1 MNFRNF
7 RLKKADFFER
17 ILFFIKIKLTFT
29 FENNNRNDYQKHMK
43 RKFSAEERRS
53 LLLNQ
58 LKTEGK
64 IYVTDLMKQFDVSE
78 VSIRKDLAVLEER
91 KLLLRVKGGAVDM
104 HQSGDYDDMTISQKQ
119 HLHSHEKQLL
129 GKFAAGMIRNGET
142 VILDSGT
149 TTMEIAKNLEN
160 FNELTVITNA
170 LDIAITLN
178 HYDRFSVIALGGKM
192 RSVSYS
198 TVGMLAESAL
208 KNFYCDK
215 LFLGV
220 DSVSIKDGISTPNL
234 EEASLNQAMIN
245 SAKEVIAI
253 FDSSKLGRRSFV
265 HIASLD
271 KIDTII
277 TDSGISPDF
286 KDYVEASGIKLH
298 IVEV

>member
-1 MNFRNF
+1 
-7 RLKKADFFER
+7 
-17 ILFFIKIKLTFT
+17 
-29 FENNNRNDYQKHMK
+29 MK
-43 RKFSAEERRS
+43 RKYSAEERRS

-58 LKTEGK
+58 LKDNGK
-64 IYVTDLMKQFDVSE
+64 ILIADLVNQFNVSE

-91 KLLLRVKGGAVDM
+91 KLLLRVKGGAVNM
-104 HQSGDYDDMTISQKQ
+104 HQSVDYDDMTISQKQ
-119 HLHSHEKQLL
+119 NLHAREKQLL
-129 GKFAAGMIRNGET
+129 GKFAASLIADGET

-149 TTMEIAKNLEN
+149 TTMEIAKNLDGLEN
-160 FNELTVITNA
+160 LTVITNA

-178 HYDRFSVIALGGKM
+178 RYDRFNVITLGGKM

-208 KNFYCDK
+208 RNFYCDK

-234 EEASLNQAMIN
+234 EEASINQAMIN

-253 FDSSKLGRRSFV
+253 FDSSKFGRRSFV
-265 HIASLD
+265 HIAALE

-286 KDYVEASGIKLH
+286 KDYVEASGIKLYV
-298 IVEV
+298 VEV

>member
-1 MNFRNF
+1 
-7 RLKKADFFER
+7 
-17 ILFFIKIKLTFT
+17 
-29 FENNNRNDYQKHMK
+29 MK
-43 RKFSAEERRS
+43 RKYSAEERRS

-58 LKTEGK
+58 LKNEGK
-64 IYVTDLMKQFDVSE
+64 IFISDLMKQFDVSE
-78 VSIRKDLAVLEER
+78 VSIRKDLAILEER

-104 HQSGDYDDMTISQKQ
+104 HQTGDYDDMSISQKQ
-119 HLHSHEKQLL
+119 RMHSREKQMI
-129 GKFAAGMIRNGET
+129 GKFAASLIMDGET
-142 VILDSGT
+142 VIFDSGT
-149 TTMEIAKNLEN
+149 TVMEIAKNLDSLN
-160 FNELTVITNA
+160 NLTVITNA

-178 HYDRFSVIALGGKM
+178 KYSRFNVIALGGKM

-245 SAKEVIAI
+245 SAKEVIAV

-271 KIDTII
+271 KIDTIV

-298 IVEV
+298 IVDI

>member
-1 MNFRNF
+1 
-7 RLKKADFFER
+7 
-17 ILFFIKIKLTFT
+17 
-29 FENNNRNDYQKHMK
+29 MK

-58 LKTEGK
+58 LKNEGK
-64 IYVTDLMKQFDVSE
+64 IYISDLIKQFDISE

-91 KLLLRVKGGAVDM
+91 KLLLRVKGGAVNM
-104 HQSGDYDDMTISQKQ
+104 HQSVDYDDMTISQKQ
-119 HLHSHEKQLL
+119 GLHSREKQLM
-129 GKFAAGMIRNGET
+129 GKFAASIIKDGET

-149 TTMEIAKNLEN
+149 TTMEIAKNLEGLN
-160 FNELTVITNA
+160 NLTIITNA

-178 HYDRFSVIALGGKM
+178 NYDRFNVITLGGKM

-234 EEASLNQAMIN
+234 EEASLNQALIN

-253 FDSSKLGRRSFV
+253 FDSSKLGRRGFV

-277 TDSGISPDF
+277 TDSGISQDF
-286 KDYVEASGIKLH
+286 RDHVEAAGIKLYV
-298 IVEV
+298 VEV

>member
-1 MNFRNF
+1 
-7 RLKKADFFER
+7 
-17 ILFFIKIKLTFT
+17 
-29 FENNNRNDYQKHMK
+29 MK
-43 RKFSAEERRS
+43 RKYSAEERRS

-58 LKTEGK
+58 LKDNGK
-64 IYVTDLMKQFDVSE
+64 ILIADLVNQFNVSE

-91 KLLLRVKGGAVDM
+91 KLLLRVKGGAVNM
-104 HQSGDYDDMTISQKQ
+104 HQSVDYDDMTISQKQ
-119 HLHSHEKQLL
+119 GLHTREKQLL
-129 GKFAAGMIRNGET
+129 GKFAASLISNGET
-142 VILDSGT
+142 VIIDSGT
-149 TTMEIAKNLEN
+149 TTMEIAKNLDGIEN
-160 FNELTVITNA
+160 LTVITNA

-178 HYDRFSVIALGGKM
+178 RYDRFNVITLGGKM

-234 EEASLNQAMIN
+234 EEASINQAMIN

-253 FDSSKLGRRSFV
+253 FDSSKFGRRSFV
-265 HIASLD
+265 HIAALE

-277 TDSGISPDF
+277 TDSGISQDF
-286 KDYVEASGIKLH
+286 KDYVEASGIKLY
-298 IVEV
+298 IVKV

>member
-1 MNFRNF
+1 
-7 RLKKADFFER
+7 
-17 ILFFIKIKLTFT
+17 
-29 FENNNRNDYQKHMK
+29 MK
-43 RKFSAEERRS
+43 RKFSSEERRS

-58 LKTEGK
+58 LKTDGK
-64 IYVTDLMKQFDVSE
+64 IFISDLVKQFDVSE

-91 KLLLRVKGGAVDM
+91 RLLLRVKGGAVNM
-104 HQSGDYDDMTISQKQ
+104 HQSVDYDDMTISQKQ
-119 HLHSHEKQLL
+119 HMHSREKQMI
-129 GKFAAGMIRNGET
+129 GKLAASLISNGET

-149 TTMEIAKNLEN
+149 TTMEIAKNLEGLN
-160 FNELTVITNA
+160 DLTIITNA

-178 HYDRFSVIALGGKM
+178 KYDRFSVIALGGKM

-198 TVGMLAESAL
+198 TVGMLAETAL

-245 SAKEVIAI
+245 SAHEVIAV
-253 FDSSKLGRRSFV
+253 FDSSKFGRRSFV
-265 HIASLD
+265 HIASLE

-286 KDYVEASGIKLH
+286 RDYVEASGIKLH
-298 IVEV
+298 IVDI

>member
-1 MNFRNF
+1 
-7 RLKKADFFER
+7 
-17 ILFFIKIKLTFT
+17 
-29 FENNNRNDYQKHMK
+29 MK

-58 LKTEGK
+58 LKADGK
-64 IYVTDLMKQFDVSE
+64 IYVTDLMKQFGVSE
-78 VSIRKDLAVLEER
+78 VSIRKDLAVLEEK

-119 HLHSHEKQLL
+119 HLHAREKQLL
-129 GKFAAGMIRNGET
+129 GKFAASMIRNGET
-142 VILDSGT
+142 IILDSGT
-149 TTMEIAKNLEN
+149 TTMEIAKNLEG
-160 FNELTVITNA
+160 FNDLTVITNA

-265 HIASLD
+265 HIAPLD
-271 KIDTII
+271 KIDTIV

>member
-1 MNFRNF
+1 
-7 RLKKADFFER
+7 
-17 ILFFIKIKLTFT
+17 
-29 FENNNRNDYQKHMK
+29 MK
-43 RKFSAEERRS
+43 RKYSAEERRS

-58 LKTEGK
+58 LKDNGK
-64 IYVTDLMKQFDVSE
+64 ILVSDLMKQFGVSE
-78 VSIRKDLAVLEER
+78 VSIRKDLAVLEDR
-91 KLLLRVKGGAVDM
+91 RLLLRVKGGAVNI
-104 HQSGDYDDMTISQKQ
+104 HQSVDYDDMTISQKQ
-119 HLHSHEKQLL
+119 HLHSFEKQAL
-129 GKFAAGMIRNGET
+129 GKYAASMIADGET

-149 TTMEIAKNLEN
+149 TTMEIAKNLDGHSN
-160 FNELTVITNA
+160 LTIITNA
-170 LDIAITLN
+170 LDIAIALN
-178 HYDRFSVIALGGKM
+178 NYDRFNVIALGGNM
-192 RSVSYS
+192 RSVSHS

-253 FDSSKLGRRSFV
+253 FDSSKFGRRGFV

-286 KDYVEASGIKLH
+286 KDFVEASGIKLH

>member
-1 MNFRNF
+1 MIF
-7 RLKKADFFER
+7 K
-17 ILFFIKIKLTFT
+17 KLTVPLLSKT
-29 FENNNRNDYQKHMK
+29 IVSKSRPTHMK

-58 LKTEGK
+58 LKNEGK
-64 IYVTDLMKQFDVSE
+64 IYISDLIKQFDISE

-91 KLLLRVKGGAVDM
+91 KLLLRVKGGAVNM
-104 HQSGDYDDMTISQKQ
+104 HQSVDYDDMTISQKQ
-119 HLHSHEKQLL
+119 GLHSREKQLM
-129 GKFAAGMIRNGET
+129 GKFAASIIKDGET

-149 TTMEIAKNLEN
+149 TTMEIAKNLEGLN
-160 FNELTVITNA
+160 NLTIITNA

-178 HYDRFSVIALGGKM
+178 NYDRFNVITLGGKM

-245 SAKEVIAI
+245 SAKEVISI
-253 FDSSKLGRRSFV
+253 FDSSKLGRRGFV

-277 TDSGISPDF
+277 TDSGISQDF
-286 KDYVEASGIKLH
+286 RDHVEAAGIKLYV
-298 IVEV
+298 VEV